1 MQITEL
7 KKMVQQREI
16 LLNQKLEAARTE
28 ADRELW
34 ELRRQ
39 LSKAHDSHVEILEQ
53 IERKHADEL
62 GSYKRFYFSV
72 PYLPP
77 EIKII
82 VLILE
87 QCQLMNGGSRVALE
101 QLYDEKLQTV
111 ETQHQ
116 SQLSKNLFSTT
127 ISLEYFTFLLL

>member
-53 IERKHADEL
+53 IEKKHADEL
-62 GSYKRFYFSV
+62 GSYKRLKKFF
-72 PYLPP
+72 
-77 EIKII
+77 
-82 VLILE
+82 
-87 QCQLMNGGSRVALE
+87 
-101 QLYDEKLQTV
+101 
-111 ETQHQ
+111 
-116 SQLSKNLFSTT
+116 LF
-127 ISLEYFTFLLL
+127 